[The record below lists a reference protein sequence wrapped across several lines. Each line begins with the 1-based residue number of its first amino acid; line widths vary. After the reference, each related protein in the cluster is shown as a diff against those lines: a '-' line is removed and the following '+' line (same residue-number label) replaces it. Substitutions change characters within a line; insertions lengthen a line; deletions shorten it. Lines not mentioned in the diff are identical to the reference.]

1 MRKPTS
7 QLRDMLI
14 RHEGKRHNPYLDSE
28 GIMTIGV
35 GRNLTRKP
43 AISYGEMM
51 MMLDNDLD
59 DAEHDL
65 CYAYPWLVS
74 KDDDVRRDVLIDMVF
89 NLGICRFKGFK
100 KMIAAFEVDD
110 YEECARQM
118 LDSKWARQVGRR
130 ADELAHMM
138 VTGVYDVR

>member
-7 QLRDMLI
+7 RLRDMLI
-14 RHEGKRHNPYLDSE
+14 RHEGKRLNPYLDSE
-28 GIMTIGV
+28 GILTIGV
-35 GRNLTRKP
+35 GRNLSRKP

-65 CYAYPWLVS
+65 SNAYPWLVS

-89 NLGICRFKGFK
+89 NLGITRFKGFK
-100 KMIAAFEVDD
+100 RMIAAFECDS
-110 YEECARQM
+110 YEDCAREM
-118 LDSKWARQVGRR
+118 LDSKWAVQVGRR
-130 ADELAHMM
+130 ATELAHMM
-138 VTGVYDVR
+138 ITGVYE

>member
-7 QLRDMLI
+7 RLRDMLI
-14 RHEGKRHNPYLDSE
+14 RHEGNKLEPYYDSL
-28 GIMTIGV
+28 GIQTIGV

-43 AISYGEMM
+43 AISYGESM

-65 CYAYPWLVS
+65 SYAYPWLVC
-74 KDDDVRRDVLIDMVF
+74 KDDEVRRDVLVNMVF
-89 NLGICRFKGFK
+89 NLGITRFKGFK
-100 KMIAAFEVDD
+100 KMIAAYECDD
-110 YEECARQM
+110 YKTCAAEM

-138 VTGVYDVR
+138 VTGCYE